1 MVSATVFVTLSM
13 MVAMATA
20 YSGGAPED
28 VCVDMTPKHSVD
40 PQKSAFPY
48 KITTDHETVKAGDK
62 VKITISGPKPFK
74 GFLLQVR
81 DGKEAVGKFNV
92 DDSDKY
98 VKTINCFSKKQV
110 FHDPL
115 EKHINYMIR
124 QSINLFH
131 SIVNKIF
138 PLKHMFFYNGNKAS
152 KHNAATHKNSA
163 EKESLTLEWVAPE
176 AAKSYTVHATVAE
189 NGGVFWANHA
199 TAKITV
205 Q

>member
-98 VKTINCFSKKQV
+98 VKTINCFSKKQ
-110 FHDPL
+110 
-115 EKHINYMIR
+115 
-124 QSINLFH
+124 
-131 SIVNKIF
+131 
-138 PLKHMFFYNGNKAS
+138 
-152 KHNAATHKNSA
+152 NAATHKNSA